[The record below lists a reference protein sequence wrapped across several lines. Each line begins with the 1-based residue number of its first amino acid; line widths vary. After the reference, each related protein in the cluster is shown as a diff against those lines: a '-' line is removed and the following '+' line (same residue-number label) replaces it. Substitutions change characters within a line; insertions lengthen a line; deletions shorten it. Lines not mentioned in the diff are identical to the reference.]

1 MHCKYVLGGKTI
13 RSKIIIPLKMHEK
26 LTRGVLFFIKRTC
39 NIYVKYRRHL
49 SITSNMLP
57 VAFISYITGIL

>member
-1 MHCKYVLGGKTI
+1 MHCKYTLGDKTI

-26 LTRGVLFFIKRTC
+26 LTRGVLFFIKR
-39 NIYVKYRRHL
+39 IHVKYRRHL

-57 VAFISYITGIL
+57 VALASEAN